1 MNQDQVKGNWATL
14 KGKFHEVYGELTDDE
29 VEQAK
34 GDREQ
39 LVGLLQTKYG
49 KAREEAERELDK
61 FFASV

>member
-1 MNQDQVKGNWATL
+1 MNQDQIKGNWATL
-14 KGKFHEVYGELTDDE
+14 KGKFREAYGDLTDDE